1 MKVTPLC
8 LLVVLHTSCC
18 LAFVS
23 QSPGNSK
30 RRLPPAS
37 SPMIDA
43 TSPSSIL
50 RSRLTQVSLAS
61 SPLEATST
69 LLSLDVSSSL
79 QIFYT
84 ATLVA
89 GVGYSQR
96 MAGRQDFK
104 REMATKIANGLI
116 TPEELVDEITVMAE
130 EINKEISESKSL
142 AEAAQ
147 MEVQNLLDEMRAMQE
162 QLQQIPDAL
171 NIERAALAIVEEE
184 APTVKATTQEKV
196 LVAAGGAKEKV
207 SAGGRNED
215 SAIPSGIVEGF
226 GVYDDVFEMEE
237 VEGEEMEWSV
247 PLAANHDEEKTK
259 AATAKESKEST
270 QNKYTAD
277 AVKDDGV
284 ELVADALQTNAT
296 DRDEQIAPALKAE
309 DVVVESV
316 DDALQSN
323 FADRDDQ
330 IAPALKAEDV
340 VVELVADAIKTNVAD
355 RVEQMAPSSTNESTK
370 ASRKQVENLR
380 ESTESIRKQAEDFR
394 ARIKQMEA
402 RISSDTAGSKQAE
415 AKVTPDPKPSP
426 PAPPAMDVLSPSSTA
441 KQAATKV
448 TSDPKPSPPK
458 PSAIEDRIQPDTTKQ
473 AEEVPKPDP
482 KPSPPAP
489 EPPVKVP
496 SSVKTTTKPKKVIP
510 DGPIRSSPLARVLCS
525 DFGVELADVYPGTG
539 LNGRIIAEDV
549 RNYAKNR
556 LGNPPKENT
565 RQDNNFFD

>member
-37 SPMIDA
+37 SPMIEA

-184 APTVKATTQEKV
+184 APTVKAATQEKV

-247 PLAANHDEEKTK
+247 PLAANHDDEITK
-259 AATAKESKEST
+259 GATAKETNEST
-270 QNKYTAD
+270 QNKDTAD
-277 AVKDDGV
+277 AVKVDGV

-309 DVVVESV
+309 DVVVE
-316 DDALQSN
+316 
-323 FADRDDQ
+323 
-330 IAPALKAEDV
+330 
-340 VVELVADAIKTNVAD
+340 LVTDAIKTNVAD
-355 RVEQMAPSSTNESTK
+355 RVEQMAPSTNESTK

-426 PAPPAMDVLSPSSTA
+426 PAPPAIDVLSPSSTA
-441 KQAATKV
+441 RQAETKV
-448 TSDPKPSPPK
+448 TSDPKLSTPS

-473 AEEVPKPDP
+473 AEEVVKPDP
-482 KPSPPAP
+482 KPSPPAS

-510 DGPIRSSPLARVLCS
+510 DRPIRSSPLARVLCS

-556 LGNPPKENT
+556 ERKYQA
-565 RQDNNFFD
+565 R

>member
-23 QSPGNSK
+23 QNPGNSK
-30 RRLPPAS
+30 RRLPPPS
-37 SPMIDA
+37 SPMTQA
-43 TSPSSIL
+43 TSSTSSIL

-184 APTVKATTQEKV
+184 APVVKATAQEKV

-237 VEGEEMEWSV
+237 EVEGEEMEWSV
-247 PLAANHDEEKTK
+247 PLAANHDDEITK
-259 AATAKESKEST
+259 AAIAKESKEST
-270 QNKYTAD
+270 QNKDTAD
-277 AVKDDGV
+277 TVKDDGV

-316 DDALQSN
+316 ADALQSN

-355 RVEQMAPSSTNESTK
+355 RVEQMAPSTNESTK

-426 PAPPAMDVLSPSSTA
+426 PAPPAIDVLSPSSTA

-448 TSDPKPSPPK
+448 TSDPKPSPPA

-473 AEEVPKPDP
+473 EEEVPKPDP
-482 KPSPPAP
+482 KPSPPAS

-549 RNYAKNR
+549 RSYAKNR
-556 LGNPPKENT
+556 GN
-565 RQDNNFFD
+565 

>member
-37 SPMIDA
+37 SPMIEA

-184 APTVKATTQEKV
+184 APVVKATTQEKV

-247 PLAANHDEEKTK
+247 PLAANHDDVITKTV
-259 AATAKESKEST
+259 TAKESKEST
-270 QNKYTAD
+270 QNKDTAD

-296 DRDEQIAPALKAE
+296 DNEQIAPALKAK
-309 DVVVESV
+309 DIVVESV
-316 DDALQSN
+316 VDALQSN
-323 FADRDDQ
+323 VADRVEQ
-330 IAPALKAEDV
+330 IAPALKEEDV
-340 VVELVADAIKTNVAD
+340 VVELVADAIKTNAAD
-355 RVEQMAPSSTNESTK
+355 RVEQIAPSSTNESTK
-370 ASRKQVENLR
+370 ASKKKVE
-380 ESTESIRKQAEDFR
+380 ESTEAIRKQAEDFR

-402 RISSDTAGSKQAE
+402 RISSDSAGSKQAG
-415 AKVTPDPKPSP
+415 AKVTSDPKPSP
-426 PAPPAMDVLSPSSTA
+426 PAPPAIDVLSPSGTA
-441 KQAATKV
+441 KQANAKV
-448 TSDPKPSPPK
+448 T
-458 PSAIEDRIQPDTTKQ
+458 PDL
-473 AEEVPKPDP
+473 

-489 EPPVKVP
+489 PVIDVLSPSDSAKQAEEVAKPDTKPSPPVSEPPAKVP
-496 SSVKTTTKPKKVIP
+496 SSVKTTIEPKKVVP

-556 LGNPPKENT
+556 GN
-565 RQDNNFFD
+565 

>member
-23 QSPGNSK
+23 HSPGNSK

-37 SPMIDA
+37 FPMIEA
-43 TSPSSIL
+43 TSSTSSIL

-184 APTVKATTQEKV
+184 APTVKAATQEKV

-247 PLAANHDEEKTK
+247 PLAANHDDGITK
-259 AATAKESKEST
+259 AAIAKESKEST
-270 QNKYTAD
+270 QNKDTAD

-316 DDALQSN
+316 ADALQSN
-323 FADRDDQ
+323 VADRDDQ

-355 RVEQMAPSSTNESTK
+355 RVEQIAPSSDDSTK
-370 ASRKQVENLR
+370 ASRKKVE
-380 ESTESIRKQAEDFR
+380 ESTEAIRKQAEDFR

-426 PAPPAMDVLSPSSTA
+426 PAPPAIDVLSPSSTA
-441 KQAATKV
+441 KQAATKF
-448 TSDPKPSPPK
+448 TPDPKPSPPA

-473 AEEVPKPDP
+473 EEEVPKPDP
-482 KPSPPAP
+482 KPSPPAS

-539 LNGRIIAEDV
+539 LNGRIIADDV

-556 LGNPPKENT
+556 GN
-565 RQDNNFFD
+565 